1 MFNRQCLGRVPINAQ
16 IAAFAEFGHKS
27 PGLSKKQQLTGL
39 FCERD
44 ARNGYGQAAMAK
56 YHSRVEVAT
65 KLAQANDLA
74 RQGKL
79 QSEIARTLGISVI
92 TLHRWRRAASQSA
105 QGHDTLAELQLENS
119 RLRRVVT
126 DLLLETI
133 KLKDAAQGPKIFD
146 ARGRRRASL
155 VLIKKRPDGGKD

>member
-56 YHSRVEVAT
+56 NHSRVEVAT

-79 QSEIARTLGISVI
+79 ESEIARTLGVSIW
-92 TLHRWRRAASQSA
+92 TLHRWRKVADGRNRTGSGDDRIVRLESRKFTVAAT
-105 QGHDTLAELQLENS
+105 GD
-119 RLRRVVT
+119 
-126 DLLLETI
+126 
-133 KLKDAAQGPKIFD
+133 
-146 ARGRRRASL
+146 
-155 VLIKKRPDGGKD
+155 